1 MGLRIAFVGATGAVG
16 AEFLKIADGWS
27 TPIGDLRLLASTRSA
42 GSKLAFRG
50 EEIEV
55 GETTAASFEGVDI
68 AFLSAST
75 AASRE
80 WGPIAVEAG
89 AVVID
94 DSSAFRLD
102 PAVPLVV
109 PEVNAGDI
117 DGHQGIISQPNC
129 TTVPLVMALHPLRGL
144 QPIKRVVTSTYQ
156 SVSGAGAA
164 AVAELDLQSE
174 QIAAGKATEPEVF
187 PHQIAFNLIPAVDVF
202 LEDGYSRE
210 EWKMQ
215 EETRKILGLPGLPFS
230 ATCVRAP
237 VYRAHSMAAN
247 VEFEGPV
254 SPEEARSV
262 LSAAPGVRVVDN
274 PAEDLYPHP
283 LAAADCDD
291 VFVGRIRRDTS
302 VEHGVVLWLSAD
314 NLRKGAALNMVQI
327 ADELL
332 ARGLVKQ
339 P

>member
-16 AEFLKIADGWS
+16 AEFLKIADGWR
-27 TPIGDLRLLASTRSA
+27 TPISELRLLASARSA
-42 GSKLAFRG
+42 GSKLTFRG

-55 GETTAASFEGVDI
+55 AETTAASFEGVDV

-75 AASRE
+75 AVSRAM
-80 WGPIAVEAG
+80 GPIAVEAG

-109 PEVNAGDI
+109 PEVNAGDMER
-117 DGHQGIISQPNC
+117 HQGIISQPNC

-164 AVAELDLQSE
+164 AVAELDLQTE
-174 QIAAGKATEPEVF
+174 QVVRGKPTEPEVF

-215 EETRKILGLPGLPFS
+215 EETRKILGLPDLPFS

-237 VYRAHSMAAN
+237 VYQAHSMAAH
-247 VEFEGPV
+247 VEFDGPV

-262 LSAAPGVRVVDN
+262 LAAAPGVSVVDN
-274 PAEDLYPHP
+274 PAEDLYPLP
-283 LAAADCDD
+283 LSAANCDD

-302 VEHGVVLWLSAD
+302 VENGVVLWLSAD

-332 ARGLVKQ
+332 ARGLVEQ

>member
-27 TPIGDLRLLASTRSA
+27 TPIGELRLLASSRSA
-42 GSKLAFRG
+42 GTKLTFRG
-50 EEIEV
+50 ETIEV
-55 GETTAASFEGVDI
+55 QETTAASFEGVDI

-75 AASRE
+75 AASRQ
-80 WGPIAVEAG
+80 WGPVAVEAG

-94 DSSAFRLD
+94 DSSAFRLE

-109 PEVNAGDI
+109 PEVNAD
-117 DGHQGIISQPNC
+117 DMERHQGIISQPNC

-164 AVAELDLQSE
+164 AVAELDLQTE
-174 QIAAGKATEPEVF
+174 QVVRGKATEPEAF
-187 PHQIAFNLIPAVDVF
+187 PHQIAFNVIPAVDVF

-215 EETRKILGLPGLPFS
+215 EETRKILGLPDLPFS

-237 VYRAHSMAAN
+237 VYQAHSMAAH
-247 VEFEGPV
+247 VEFEGPI

-262 LSAAPGVRVVDN
+262 LAAAPGVRVVDN
-274 PAEDLYPHP
+274 PAEDLYPLP
-283 LAAADCDD
+283 LSAANCDD

-302 VEHGVVLWLSAD
+302 VENGVVLWLSAD

>member
-1 MGLRIAFVGATGAVG
+1 MR
-16 AEFLKIADGWS
+16 
-27 TPIGDLRLLASTRSA
+27 
-42 GSKLAFRG
+42 
-50 EEIEV
+50 
-55 GETTAASFEGVDI
+55 ETTRASFEGVDI

-75 AASRE
+75 AVSRE
-80 WGPIAVEAG
+80 MGPIAVEAG

-109 PEVNAGDI
+109 PEVNAGDMER
-117 DGHQGIISQPNC
+117 HQGIISQPNC

-144 QPIKRVVTSTYQ
+144 QAHQAGGDLDLPVGLGRGRRGRCRARPPERANRRRQ
-156 SVSGAGAA
+156 GHGAGG
-164 AVAELDLQSE
+164 LCPSDRLQPDSGGGRF
-174 QIAAGKATEPEVF
+174 Q
-187 PHQIAFNLIPAVDVF
+187 

-237 VYRAHSMAAN
+237 VYQAHSMAAH
-247 VEFEGPV
+247 VEFDGPV
-254 SPEEARSV
+254 SPEEARNV
-262 LSAAPGVRVVDN
+262 LAAAPGVRVVDN

-327 ADELL
+327 ADELV
-332 ARGLVKQ
+332 ARGHVEQ